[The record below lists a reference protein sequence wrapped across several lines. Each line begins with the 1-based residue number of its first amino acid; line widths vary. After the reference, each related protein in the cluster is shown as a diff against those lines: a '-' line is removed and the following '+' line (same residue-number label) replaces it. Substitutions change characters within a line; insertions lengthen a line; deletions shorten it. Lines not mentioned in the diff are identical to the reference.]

1 MWNSTS
7 LRTTGAAAL
16 LLLTAASAADAATES
31 AELQAL
37 REQIRLLDQKIRV
50 LERKQELK
58 DEASAE
64 AAKKQ
69 PVITAGAGGFALTSP
84 DKAFDLKLRAL
95 AQADA
100 RFYFGGDGIAGNNQ
114 FLLRRT
120 RAILSG
126 TVAKNFDFAL
136 VPEFAG
142 VDGTTKAS
150 TFSIVDA
157 WIAAKV
163 QPAFN
168 VKFGKFASPVALEPG
183 ADRLFVES
191 SFVNTLLPNR
201 DLGVE
206 LYGTLAGGLVEY
218 RAGVYNGVRNNNSAV
233 GGDLN
238 DNKTFAG
245 RLTFTPFAKS
255 EGWAKGLGLAVG
267 ASSGSE
273 NGALQNI
280 ATNGQQTL
288 ANLGSLSGVGNHTRV
303 SPAVFLYSGPFS
315 FVSEYAFERQELVRT
330 AAPLNRFT
338 ASNDAWRVSGG
349 YVLTGEDSTARGVTP
364 KANFDP
370 AAGTWGAF
378 ELVGRVSGID
388 LDRDLFVAAAN
399 GGGGLSTTTNA
410 TGATAYGLGL
420 NWYLNRNL
428 RFLLNYEYT
437 DFDGGGAANTAVA
450 DSEQALFSRLQVS
463 F

>member
-1 MWNSTS
+1 MRNSTS
-7 LRTTGAAAL
+7 ARSLAATAATL
-16 LLLTAASAADAATES
+16 LLLASTASAAADTD
-31 AELQAL
+31 ELQAL

-58 DEASAE
+58 DDAASE

-69 PVITAGAGGFALTSP
+69 PVITAGAGGFALASP
-84 DKAFDLKLRAL
+84 DKAFELKLRAI

-100 RFYFGGDGIAGNNQ
+100 RFYLADDGTAGNNQ
-114 FLLRRT
+114 FLLRRA
-120 RAILSG
+120 RAILTG
-126 TVAKNFDFAL
+126 TLGRNFEFAL

-142 VDGTTKAS
+142 IDASSKAS
-150 TFSIVDA
+150 TFSVVDA

-163 QPAFN
+163 QPALN
-168 VKFGKFASPVALEPG
+168 LKFGKFASPVALEPG

-191 SFVNTLLPNR
+191 PFVNTLLPNR

-206 LYGTLAGGLVEY
+206 LYGTLADGLVEY
-218 RAGVYNGVRNNNSAV
+218 RAGIYNGVRNNVSSV

-245 RLTFTPFAKS
+245 RLTVTPFAKS
-255 EGWAKGLGLAVG
+255 EGWGKGLGLAIG

-273 NGALQNI
+273 NGTLQNLV
-280 ATNGQQTL
+280 TNGQQTL
-288 ANLGSLSGVGNHTRV
+288 ANLGSLTGVGNHTRV
-303 SPAVFLYSGPFS
+303 SPAVFLYSGPYS
-315 FVSEYAFERQELVRT
+315 FVAEYAQERHRLVRT

-338 ASNDAWRVSGG
+338 ATNEAWRVSGG
-349 YVLTGEDSTARGVTP
+349 YVLTGEESTARGVTP
-364 KANFDP
+364 KSNFDP
-370 AAGTWGAF
+370 ASGAWGAF
-378 ELVGRVSGID
+378 ELVGRVSGLD
-388 LDRDLFVAAAN
+388 LDGDLFAAAAS

-410 TGATAYGLGL
+410 TAATAYGLGV
-420 NWYLNRNL
+420 NWYLNRNV

-437 DFDGGGAANTAVA
+437 AFDGGGAANSAVA
-450 DSEQALFSRLQVS
+450 DDEQALFSRLQVS

>member
-7 LRTTGAAAL
+7 LRTTGAAAALL
-16 LLLTAASAADAATES
+16 LLLTTAADAATES
-31 AELQAL
+31 AELEAL

-58 DEASAE
+58 DEASVE

-69 PVITAGAGGFALTSP
+69 PVITAGAGGFALASP

-120 RAILSG
+120 RAILTG
-126 TVAKNFDFAL
+126 TIAKNFDFAI

-150 TFSIVDA
+150 TFSLVDA
-157 WIAAKV
+157 WIAAKI
-163 QPAFN
+163 QPSFN
-168 VKFGKFASPVALEPG
+168 LKFGKFASPVALEPG

-206 LYGTLAGGLVEY
+206 LYGTLADGFVEY
-218 RAGVYNGVRNNNSAV
+218 RAGVYNGVRNNTSAV

-238 DNKTFAG
+238 DNKSFAG
-245 RLTFTPFAKS
+245 RLTVTPFAKS
-255 EGWAKGLGLAVG
+255 EGWARGLGLAVG

-273 NGALQNI
+273 TGALQNI

-288 ANLGSLSGVGNHTRV
+288 ANLGAVAGAGNHTRI
-303 SPAVFLYSGPFS
+303 SPAVFVYSGPFS
-315 FVSEYAFERQELVRT
+315 FVAEYAFERQELVRT

-349 YVLTGEDSTARGVTP
+349 YVVTGEVSTARGVTP

-378 ELVGRVSGID
+378 EIVARASGID
-388 LDRDLFVAAAN
+388 LDRGLFLAAAN
-399 GGGGLSTTTNA
+399 GGGGLSATINA
-410 TGATAYGLGL
+410 HGATAYGLGL

-428 RFLLNYEYT
+428 RLLLNYEVT
-437 DFDGGGAANTAVA
+437 AFDGGSAAGSVVA
-450 DSEQALFSRLQVS
+450 DAEQALFSRLQVS

>member
-1 MWNSTS
+1 MRNSTS
-7 LRTTGAAAL
+7 ALSAAAAATL
-16 LLLTAASAADAATES
+16 LLLAPPASAADNS
-31 AELQAL
+31 ELEAL

-50 LERKQELK
+50 LERKQELGA
-58 DEASAE
+58 DASAE

-69 PVITAGAGGFALTSP
+69 PVVTAGAGGFSLASP
-84 DKAFDLKLRAL
+84 DKAFELKIRGL

-100 RFYFGGDGIAGNNQ
+100 RFYLGDDGIAGNNQ
-114 FLLRRT
+114 FLLRRA
-120 RAILSG
+120 RAILTG
-126 TVAKNFDFAL
+126 TFGKNFEFAL

-142 VDGTTKAS
+142 VDSTSKAS

-168 VKFGKFASPVALEPG
+168 LKFGKFASPVALEPG
-183 ADRLFVES
+183 SDRLFVES

-201 DLGVE
+201 DLGIE
-206 LYGTLAGGLVEY
+206 LYGTLADGRVEY
-218 RAGVYNGVRNNNSAV
+218 RAGIYNGVRNNTSSI
-233 GGDLN
+233 GGDLD

-245 RLTFTPFAKS
+245 RLTFTPLAKS
-255 EGWAKGLGLAVG
+255 DSWAKGLGLAVG

-273 NGALQNI
+273 NSALQNVV
-280 ATNGQQTL
+280 TNGQQAL
-288 ANLGSLSGVGNHTRV
+288 AGFGSLAGAGSHTRV
-303 SPAVFLYSGPFS
+303 SPAVFLYSGAFS
-315 FVSEYAFERQELVRT
+315 LVSEYAFERHKLVRT

-338 ASNDAWRVSGG
+338 ASNEAWRVSGG

-364 KANFDP
+364 KTNFDP
-370 AAGTWGAF
+370 ASGAWGAF
-378 ELVGRVSGID
+378 EIVARVSGLD
-388 LDRDLFVAAAN
+388 LDSDLFVSAAN

-410 TGATAYGLGL
+410 RGATAYGLGL
-420 NWYLNRNL
+420 NWYLNRNI

-437 DFDGGGAANTAVA
+437 DFDGGGAANTAVG
-450 DSEQALFSRLQVS
+450 DNEQALFSRLQVS

>member
-7 LRTTGAAAL
+7 ARYSAAAAAAL
-16 LLLTAASAADAATES
+16 LLLVPAAQAAADTE
-31 AELQAL
+31 ELQAL

-58 DEASAE
+58 DETAAE

-69 PVITAGAGGFALTSP
+69 PVVSAGAGGFALSSP
-84 DKAFDLKLRAL
+84 DKAFDLKIRAL

-126 TVAKNFDFAL
+126 TIAKNFDFAI
-136 VPEFAG
+136 VPEYAG
-142 VDGTTKAS
+142 IDGTTRAS
-150 TFSIVDA
+150 TFGLVEA
-157 WIAAKV
+157 WIAARVK
-163 QPAFN
+163 PALN

-183 ADRLFVES
+183 SDRLFVES

-206 LYGTLAGGLVEY
+206 LYGTLAEGLVEY
-218 RAGVYNGVRNNNSAV
+218 RAGVYNGVRNNTTGI
-233 GGDLN
+233 GGDLD

-245 RLTFTPFAKS
+245 RLTIAPFAKTD
-255 EGWAKGLGLAVG
+255 GWAKGLGLAAGV
-267 ASSGSE
+267 SSGTE
-273 NGALQNI
+273 TGALQNI
-280 ATNGQQTL
+280 VTNGQQSL
-288 ANLGSLSGVGNHTRV
+288 ANLGAVVGAGNHARV
-303 SPAVFLYSGPFS
+303 SPAITLYSGPFS
-315 FVSEYAFERQELVRT
+315 FVSEYAWERQKVVRT
-330 AAPLNRFT
+330 AAPLNALT
-338 ASNDAWRVSGG
+338 VSNEAWRVSGG

-378 ELVGRVSGID
+378 EIVGRVSGID

-399 GGGGLSTTTNA
+399 GGGGLSATTNA
-410 TGATAYGLGL
+410 RGATGYGLGL

-437 DFDGGGAANTAVA
+437 DFTGGGAAGSVVA
-450 DSEQALFSRLQVS
+450 NDEQALFSRLQVS